1 MRLSAALFIGLCI
14 CLTRFAV
21 AGGQPECA
29 VVRPNPAV
37 LAESDPELL
46 QAVGLASSKETQL
59 DVVDILIAFDASA
72 QNWLVFEGKGTLE
85 DYARACVDKMNAC
98 LDNSAISEFR
108 FRLAGALAVD
118 EDVSGSSLIMTLYN
132 RLVDL
137 DGNFVGTGAW
147 RGVSDARERTGADI
161 VSVLVAHGST
171 GVVGCGF
178 SLDYEYRKNVSRI
191 PDFAKFGYNVCSI
204 QSADASCMQMHEVGH
219 NMGCGHADA
228 SCAGAGVGIALGP
241 QLFAYSSGYY
251 FWKDGVGYNTIMG
264 YNFGGLQPDGSYDP
278 HTRFTEIPCFSSP
291 DLTYDGVRC
300 GTGHNDNRR
309 TLLETYRYVAQFR
322 VARQRAPEKPA
333 DVRPEAGGLPYLT
346 RATVYDG
353 YLMDEAGAPAG
364 TVQVKVAKGKKSKAS
379 DAYTSK
385 VTASVQIR
393 GIKKKVSFK
402 GGIASADGS
411 VTDMQTKG
419 MVLRLSLGGEILS
432 GWVDG
437 YRVSGVRNF
446 FSSTDEEDKR
456 RAKAADA
463 LFKGRYVN
471 LAYPSGYMGL
481 AISSKGKV
489 KASGI
494 IGGAK
499 ATGTAQLLVDA
510 GQALM
515 PIVLPKAGQTAFL
528 VSYASDSEIAVDGL
542 GPDCEVGIP
551 AVLGDGAVFNL
562 GDGAEILREALAD
575 KGVLQAERLPGAVG
589 VRQNGKRWE
598 VEDKALK
605 LTYKSKGGTF
615 SGSFRAYC
623 QNAAGRTKSFAVSVS
638 GLMIGNRAVGFAT
651 LKKPLRSW
659 PVGIGVK

>member
-1 MRLSAALFIGLCI
+1 MRLSVALSIGLCV
-14 CLTRFAV
+14 CAARFALAV
-21 AGGQPECA
+21 GQPECA
-29 VVRPNPAV
+29 EVRPNPAA
-37 LAESDPELL
+37 LAGSDPELP
-46 QAVGLASSKETQL
+46 QAIGLASSKEAQL
-59 DVVDILIAFDASA
+59 DVIDILIAFDASA
-72 QNWLVFEGKGTLE
+72 QSWLVFEGRGTLE
-85 DYARACVDKMNAC
+85 DYARACVDRMNAC

-118 EDVSGSSLIMTLYN
+118 EDVSGSTLLMTLYN

-191 PDFAKFGYNVCSI
+191 PDFAKFAYNVCSI

-228 SCAGAGVGIALGP
+228 SCASAGVGIALGP
-241 QLFAYSSGYY
+241 QLFTYSSGYY

-278 HTRFTEIPCFSSP
+278 HARFVEVPCFSSP
-291 DLTYDGVRC
+291 DLSYGGVPC
-300 GTGHNDNRR
+300 GTSHNDNRR

-322 VARQRAPEKPA
+322 VARQQAPERPA

-379 DAYTSK
+379 GTYASK

-393 GIKKKVSFK
+393 GTAKKVSFK

-411 VTDMQTKG
+411 VTDMQTRG
-419 MVLRLSLGGEILS
+419 MVLRLSLGGETLS

-446 FSSTDEEDKR
+446 FSSTDKEDKR
-456 RAKAADA
+456 RAKEANAR
-463 LFKGRYVN
+463 FKGRYVN
-471 LAYPSGYMGL
+471 LAYPSGYLGL
-481 AISSKGKV
+481 SIASSGKA
-489 KASGI
+489 KASGL

-499 ATGTAQLLVDA
+499 VTATVQLLLDDDR
-510 GQALM
+510 ALM
-515 PIVLPKAGQTAFL
+515 PVVLPKAGQTAFV
-528 VSYASDSEIAVDGL
+528 VSYAPDSEIAVDGL
-542 GPDCEVGIP
+542 GPDCEVGEP
-551 AVLGDGAVFNL
+551 SLLGDGAVFDL

-589 VRQNGKRWE
+589 VRQSGKRWV
-598 VEDKALK
+598 VEDEALK
-605 LTYKSKGGTF
+605 LTYKSKGGAF

-623 QNAAGRTKSFAVSVS
+623 QTAAGRTKTFSVSVS
-638 GLMIGNRAVGFAT
+638 GLMIGNRAFGFAT

-659 PVGIGVK
+659 SVGIGVK